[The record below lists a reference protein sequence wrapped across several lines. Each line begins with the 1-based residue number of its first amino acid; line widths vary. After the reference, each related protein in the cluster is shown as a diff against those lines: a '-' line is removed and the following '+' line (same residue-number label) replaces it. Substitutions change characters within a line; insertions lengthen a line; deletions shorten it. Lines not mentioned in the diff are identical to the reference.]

1 MDAVL
6 LTSSVAVA
14 TALFAI
20 GVPVFLVIGLW
31 VVMASH
37 LIGFTLTNI
46 PTTLFEG
53 LNFFGLLALPL
64 FILTGDMIAA
74 AGIARRLTEF
84 AQSMVGW
91 LRGGLGVSTLG
102 ACGLFAAISGSNAA
116 TTATIGRIM
125 YPELLGE
132 RYNPA
137 FAAATIASGGV
148 VGIIIPPSVIFI
160 VYGFLMNLPIG
171 ELFIAGLLPGIL
183 MVLAM
188 QAACLWL
195 AWRSGWGLVHAFELR
210 RFIVATGRA
219 YLGFL
224 AIFIVLFGI
233 YSGIFTPTEA
243 AAITVGFCLLSG
255 LFATREIKPV
265 QIPAVLTTSGQIT
278 GLLAPL
284 IAISI
289 VMQQILSL
297 MGAEAAIRDF
307 VLGMGGPTAILATCM
322 AIILLAGTI
331 LESLPV
337 TVILAPIL
345 APIAVQIG
353 IDPVHFAVIFLVG
366 AAIGFI
372 TPPYGLN
379 LYVASSVTGLP
390 YLSLVRYVVPYF
402 VALMA
407 VWVVVALLP
416 WLSLWLVGFMTGG

>member
-6 LTSSVAVA
+6 LTSSVIVS

-84 AQSMVGW
+84 AQSMLSW

-125 YPELLGE
+125 YPELVQE
-132 RYNPA
+132 RYDRA

-160 VYGFLMNLPIG
+160 VYGFIMNLPIG
-171 ELFIAGLLPGIL
+171 ELFIAGLLPGVL
-183 MVLAM
+183 MVVAM
-188 QAACLWL
+188 QAACLWM
-195 AWRSGWGLVHAFELR
+195 AWRRGWGLVRPFELR
-210 RFIVATGRA
+210 RLIVTTGRA

-233 YSGIFTPTEA
+233 YTGIFSPTEA

-255 LFATREIKPV
+255 LFVTREIRPAQV
-265 QIPAVLTTSGQIT
+265 PAVLTTSGQIT

-307 VLGMGGPTAILATCM
+307 VLGMGGHAAILATCM
-322 AIILLAGTI
+322 AIILLAGTV

-345 APIAVQIG
+345 APIAQQIG

-366 AAIGFI
+366 AAIGFV

-390 YLSLVRYVVPYF
+390 YLSLVRYVTPYF
-402 VALMA
+402 VALML
-407 VWVVVALLP
+407 VWVVVALWP
-416 WLSLWLVGFMTGG
+416 GLSLWLVGFMGGG